1 MEVQTIMMNN
11 SHIIGRLTRD
21 PDLRYTPNGAAVASF
36 TVAVNRPKNQN
47 GETVADFIP
56 CVAWKGTAELVAN
69 WLKKG
74 SLVGV
79 DGRIQTRNYE
89 NNEGKRVYV
98 VELLTEKVHF
108 LESKD
113 KNQQSQNNGSGYSG
127 NGGNSGYGGSYNDDP
142 FKNDGKPI
150 DIPDDALPF

>member
-11 SHIIGRLTRD
+11 SQIIGRLTRD

-36 TVAVNRPKNQN
+36 NVAVNRPKNQN

-56 CVAWKGTAELVAN
+56 CVAWRGTAELVAN

-74 SLVGV
+74 SLVGI

-98 VELLTEKVHF
+98 VELLVGKVHF

-113 KNQQSQNNGSGYSG
+113 KNQSQNNNDSY
-127 NGGNSGYGGSYNDDP
+127 NDRGNSGFAGNDDP
-142 FKNDGKPI
+142 FKNDGQPI
-150 DIPDDALPF
+150 DISDDQLPF